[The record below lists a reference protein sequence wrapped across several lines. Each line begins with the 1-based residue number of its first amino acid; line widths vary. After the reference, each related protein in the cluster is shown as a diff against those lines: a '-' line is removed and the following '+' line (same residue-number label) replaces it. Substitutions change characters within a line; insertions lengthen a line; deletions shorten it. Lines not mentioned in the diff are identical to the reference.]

1 MSWQTILVGWLVLIQ
16 YQHAEYNEVGRQCPK
31 ASWALGGL
39 LPVSYSSGAAD
50 SVESHSKGCAE
61 LLVLSTTTFS
71 CANHGTLNSRKMS

>member
-39 LPVSYSSGAAD
+39 LPVSYSSGAA
-50 SVESHSKGCAE
+50 KA
-61 LLVLSTTTFS
+61 VLSFWYCPLQLSHVQT
-71 CANHGTLNSRKMS
+71 MEP